1 MKKIG
6 LLALALTLTGVLGAC
21 KSADAPDVTPST
33 APSPAVSDNA
43 GIQGKERGL
52 GDMVDDTVRGV
63 GDAVGDVARGAG
75 DMARGVGDAMTDMMD
90 GVPDGTYGAYTNR
103 NARQDARYW

>member
-43 GIQGKERGL
+43 GIQATWWTIRS
-52 GDMVDDTVRGV
+52 GV
-63 GDAVGDVARGAG
+63 W
-75 DMARGVGDAMTDMMD
+75 AMLWATLP
-90 GVPDGTYGAYTNR
+90 GVPAIWPGVWAMP
-103 NARQDARYW
+103 